1 MQAAHRMHLSDG
13 QNFFM
18 PKREERPL
26 STRIMCISPFCRG
39 VRKCDVYWVMEL
51 PVALRVSRRMKTAR
65 SSFLG
70 MIFSSPTEQIRSS
83 GTLPERSALPS
94 LVTVT
99 MAPVSATAKLAP
111 VIPALALFISGR
123 VFSRITCAR

>member
-13 QNFFM
+13 QNFSM
-18 PKREERPL
+18 PRREERPL
-26 STRIMCISPFCRG
+26 STRMMCSSPFYRG
-39 VRKCDVYWVMEL
+39 ARKCDVYWVMVL

-70 MIFSSPTEQIRSS
+70 MIFSNPTEQIRIS

-94 LVTVT
+94 LVNCFPGKTTDRDV
-99 MAPVSATAKLAP
+99 L
-111 VIPALALFISGR
+111 R
-123 VFSRITCAR
+123 Y